1 MVDDEYYFLTVSR
14 YIELNPVRAGMVE
27 HPAEY
32 PWSSYHANGLGKDI
46 QLMTS
51 HRVYER
57 LGENKKTRQ
66 ENYRGLFNDIIP
78 ECTLEDIREA
88 TNKAWVL
95 GNTKFKQE
103 IKHAANRR
111 IESFGRGGDR
121 KSTAY
126 HKRLELLKEK
136 SRTLT
141 P

>member
-1 MVDDEYYFLTVSR
+1 LVDDEYYFLTVSR

-57 LGENKKTRQ
+57 LGEDKEARQ

-78 ECTLEDIREA
+78 ERTLEVIRNA

-95 GNTKFKQE
+95 GETKFKQE
-103 IKHAANRR
+103 IEQVANRN
-111 IESFGRGGDR
+111 IESLGWGGDR
-121 KSTAY
+121 KSAIY
-126 HKRLELLKEK
+126 QKRLSELDKIK
-136 SRTLT
+136 SSG